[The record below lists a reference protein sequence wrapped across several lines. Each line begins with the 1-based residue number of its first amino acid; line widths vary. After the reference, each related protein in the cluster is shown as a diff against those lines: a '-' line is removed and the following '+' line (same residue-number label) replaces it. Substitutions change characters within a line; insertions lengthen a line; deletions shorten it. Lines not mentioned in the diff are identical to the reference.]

1 MNEKDAGYFA
11 LHPIIQRNNQ
21 MIHAKVLK
29 PFAGLEEGR
38 ITELSDADFAKL
50 EAGGYVTK
58 EDAQASESIKKT
70 SDKKA
75 NTK

>member
-1 MNEKDAGYFA
+1 
-11 LHPIIQRNNQ
+11 

-29 PFAGLEEGR
+29 PFGGLDEGR
-38 ITELSDADFAKL
+38 ITELNDADFARL
-50 EAGGYVTK
+50 EASGYVTK
-58 EDAQASESIKKT
+58 EDATAPESTKKP

>member
-1 MNEKDAGYFA
+1 
-11 LHPIIQRNNQ
+11 

-38 ITELSDADFAKL
+38 ITELNDADFAKL
-50 EAGGYVTK
+50 EASGHVAK
-58 EDAQASESIKKT
+58 EDAGKASTSTKKS

-75 NTK
+75 DKL

>member
-1 MNEKDAGYFA
+1 M
-11 LHPIIQRNNQ
+11 HPIIQRNIK

-38 ITELSDADFAKL
+38 ITELNDADFAKL

-58 EDAQASESIKKT
+58 EDAKASESIKKT